1 MLTSMLS
8 DSSVDI
14 SRLTMT
20 VTLSVRCHNGSP
32 NPGATV
38 TYTYDPATNTLLD
51 TFGVTWSRP

>member
-1 MLTSMLS
+1 MLS
-8 DSSVDI
+8 DSSAEI
-14 SRLTMT
+14 SGLTMT